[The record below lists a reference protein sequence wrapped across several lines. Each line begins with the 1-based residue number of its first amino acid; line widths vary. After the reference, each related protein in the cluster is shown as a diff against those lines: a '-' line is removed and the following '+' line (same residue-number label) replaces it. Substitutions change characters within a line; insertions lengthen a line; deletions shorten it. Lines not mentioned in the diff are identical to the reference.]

1 MFDPTPIEYQRTD
14 DVLPTVDSEAAFA
27 PEPIPGG
34 AVAFKPITGETIPQ
48 VEEAPAQRTRS
59 IIADADL
66 SKERRA
72 ISNIESGGRY
82 DIVGPVAN
90 QAGNRAYGKYQV
102 MDFNVGPWTSKYYG
116 QELTPQEFLKSP
128 EAQEA
133 VFRGEFGRLAGKYG
147 SEGAAR
153 AWFAGERGMN
163 EPGRRDVLGTTVADY
178 ARKFS
183 AGLGE
188 PREVETAAGLGQP
201 REAEQAALAM
211 LGKREPELPAGL
223 TAYDT
228 VEGRVEPQAG
238 VGPREA
244 EHPSAPPTQQQ
255 VARANRATSIFEN
268 LTGIQLSDEG
278 RMAMMA
284 MGLKMMTTPGSI
296 GTAIGA
302 GGLQGLATYTE
313 AQRYAQEMALK
324 ERQRQVEERRLTE
337 TERHQRAVEAEN
349 LRYHQQS
356 LRAPKVYTD
365 PDTGEQHAI
374 MSTVNPDGTLNW
386 FDQNLTKG
394 TTSSIAAPTAQ
405 STSTTPTVVSP
416 PNKENIPKPGQG
428 TIQNNQE
435 LVEKGNY
442 DYRKDAPFLEK
453 GMDVPEPMA
462 VGGRS
467 IESLKTDAEKYVLT
481 GQLPTVKGG
490 ASPVAM
496 RDTIYRNSVQNYG
509 NALAASRG
517 FTPAQLAEAH
527 RSAPG
532 MLRFVMGADGRATV
546 SLGTAI
552 RHLDTVKQLA
562 EAWAANDMRSV
573 NRIRA
578 ALSKE
583 FGQEAGTNLNAAG
596 SIVGPEIIKAIG
608 VAGAGTKEERE
619 NAATQFSTASSPRQL
634 LGAVETVQK
643 LMAGQ
648 LEGRMRQAKA
658 AGVTDQMFINLIG
671 ERPYEILTKVGEE
684 ERKHAESPKGGKKLT
699 QEEAM
704 IEAKKA
710 IADGKPR
717 NAVIKRMKDMGYST
731 EGL

>member
-1 MFDPTPIEYQRTD
+1 MSLPTP
-14 DVLPTVDSEAAFA
+14 
-27 PEPIPGG
+27 
-34 AVAFKPITGETIPQ
+34 
-48 VEEAPAQRTRS
+48 
-59 IIADADL
+59 
-66 SKERRA
+66 
-72 ISNIESGGRY
+72 
-82 DIVGPVAN
+82 
-90 QAGNRAYGKYQV
+90 
-102 MDFNVGPWTSKYYG
+102 
-116 QELTPQEFLKSP
+116 
-128 EAQEA
+128 
-133 VFRGEFGRLAGKYG
+133 
-147 SEGAAR
+147 
-153 AWFAGERGMN
+153 
-163 EPGRRDVLGTTVADY
+163 
-178 ARKFS
+178 
-183 AGLGE
+183 
-188 PREVETAAGLGQP
+188 
-201 REAEQAALAM
+201 ALA
-211 LGKREPELPAGL
+211 
-223 TAYDT
+223 
-228 VEGRVEPQAG
+228 
-238 VGPREA
+238 
-244 EHPSAPPTQQQ
+244 
-255 VARANRATSIFEN
+255 
-268 LTGIQLSDEG
+268 LTGCGDRG
-278 RMAMMA
+278 
-284 MGLKMMTTPGSI
+284 
-296 GTAIGA
+296 
-302 GGLQGLATYTE
+302 
-313 AQRYAQEMALK
+313 
-324 ERQRQVEERRLTE
+324 
-337 TERHQRAVEAEN
+337 
-349 LRYHQQS
+349 
-356 LRAPKVYTD
+356 
-365 PDTGEQHAI
+365 
-374 MSTVNPDGTLNW
+374 
-386 FDQNLTKG
+386 
-394 TTSSIAAPTAQ
+394 
-405 STSTTPTVVSP
+405 
-416 PNKENIPKPGQG
+416 
-428 TIQNNQE
+428 
-435 LVEKGNY
+435 
-442 DYRKDAPFLEK
+442 
-453 GMDVPEPMA
+453 
-462 VGGRS
+462 
-467 IESLKTDAEKYVLT
+467 
-481 GQLPTVKGG
+481 
-490 ASPVAM
+490 
-496 RDTIYRNSVQNYG
+496 
-509 NALAASRG
+509 RG